1 MDVNLLVVIITS
13 IVFVSAILLLLF
25 SVDLSQV
32 SNFNFFKNEKYHRL
46 TYFVLLGIVLFLINI
61 VLFDN
66 GTVESFRH
74 IAVIALLLILFRR
87 GVVEK

>member
-13 IVFVSAILLLLF
+13 IVFVSVILLLLF

-32 SNFNFFKNEKYHRL
+32 NNFIFFKNEKYHRL

-61 VLFDN
+61 VLFDS